1 MARNCAVR
9 RPERATG
16 VPTTPGLGPPE
27 TLPYSELRL
36 CFVQYF
42 LPSLAVGDVAIRLQ
56 RQVAAFAACPQNK
69 ELRMPLFYICWLG
82 LGDYLYRFPSF
93 DYCEAVNEALRYGPL
108 DVWIENENG
117 ERIA

>member
-1 MARNCAVR
+1 MAGNCAVR
-9 RPERATG
+9 HQNARPG
-16 VPTTPGLGPPE
+16 VPTTPGSGPPE
-27 TLPYSELRL
+27 TILTANCACALLSASSPRL
-36 CFVQYF
+36 F
-42 LPSLAVGDVAIRLQ
+42 GDVAIRLQ